1 MVNRHANS
9 EIYLNIYSML
19 REYLEY
25 LEYLYMVIL
34 IN

>member
-9 EIYLNIYSML
+9 EIYLNIHSML

-25 LEYLYMVIL
+25 LEYLYMVVL